1 MTWPASGSNPYDA
14 IACFGWSQRAWAAPW
29 RAWRRV
35 GPTSAS
41 PRGLE
46 VGAGAHSSLTPLM
59 LPLAQQVDCSYF
71 DPVQASG
78 VQRLHLASL
87 AESDRARVCYC
98 AADVCALDGHWDLI
112 VMKSVLGG
120 VFRTESSSV
129 TDMQTLIERL
139 VRDHL
144 NPGGWLVTLDNG
156 QTKLEPL
163 LRHFGAR
170 RNGWRFLRHEDF
182 PAADFHHGFGVLST
196 FSAATRL
203 GWLGHR
209 IDDVL
214 YAIDRVV
221 TPVVRQRAVLLHA
234 YRKPV

>member
-1 MTWPASGSNPYDA
+1 M
-14 IACFGWSQRAWAAPW
+14 
-29 RAWRRV
+29 
-35 GPTSAS
+35 

-46 VGAGAHSSLTPLM
+46 VGAGARSSLVPLM
-59 LPLAQQVDCSYF
+59 LAFTQQVDCSYF
-71 DPVQASG
+71 DSHQAG
-78 VQRLHLASL
+78 AIRHLHETLLDAP
-87 AESDRARVCYC
+87 DRARVQYG
-98 AADVCALDGHWDLI
+98 ASDVRALQGRWDVI

-120 VFRTESSSV
+120 VFRVHHSEV
-129 TDMQTLIERL
+129 TDMHALIGRL

-156 QTKLEPL
+156 QTALEPL
-163 LRHFGAR
+163 FRRFGAR
-170 RNGWRFLRHEDF
+170 RNGWRFWRHEDF
-182 PAADFHHGFGVLST
+182 PAADLHHSFGVLST

-214 YAIDRVV
+214 YGVDRWL
-221 TPVVRQRAVLLHA
+221 TPLMRRHAVLLHA